1 MNYRIVKLLP
11 FCGPKATIYSVI
23 LEEDETTQTTL
34 YERFNAEND
43 ENHHLEVKNIAM
55 TLMSIGHKVGI
66 NDYQIKEHEG
76 KPGDGVCAL
85 YDDPDKNLRL
95 YGIRFGRTILVLGG
109 GGVKPKTIR
118 ALQESDKLKHENNL
132 MRLVSNDLTKR
143 IRDQEMFWSED
154 QLELLGDFNFYKN
167 E

>member
-1 MNYRIVKLLP
+1 
-11 FCGPKATIYSVI
+11 
-23 LEEDETTQTTL
+23 
-34 YERFNAEND
+34 
-43 ENHHLEVKNIAM
+43 M

-132 MRLVSNDLTKR
+132 MRLVSND
-143 IRDQEMFWSED
+143 
-154 QLELLGDFNFYKN
+154 
-167 E
+167 